1 MFINQTYQHRE
12 AFSYG
17 TRYNEKKNKGKKK
30 RDVYK
35 PKLKLQVEPR
45 I

>member
-17 TRYNEKKNKGKKK
+17 TRYNEKKKKGKK

-35 PKLKLQVEPR
+35 PKLKLQLEPR